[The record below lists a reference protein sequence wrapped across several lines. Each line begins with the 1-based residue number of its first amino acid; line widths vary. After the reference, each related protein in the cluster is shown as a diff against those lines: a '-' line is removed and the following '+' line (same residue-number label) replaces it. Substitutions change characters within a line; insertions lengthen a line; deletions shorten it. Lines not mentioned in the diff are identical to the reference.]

1 MHSSVETRYPFLDE
15 DVFAF
20 LARLHPRWKLR
31 GFQDKYLLRL
41 LGERWLPRRIAW
53 RRKAMFRAPFDSFHA
68 EHVPAFVE
76 QLVSEESLRKT
87 GYFDPQAVSY
97 WRQAFRGMRQG
108 SASRATLEMGLVGVI
123 ATQLWHQ
130 IFIDNSLADLPS
142 IDYRQRPVF
151 ASPVSGLN
159 GPIRVSPASR
169 AGPVRLGSPDL
180 RTKDYGLRTTDQ
192 GV

>member
-1 MHSSVETRYPFLDE
+1 
-15 DVFAF
+15 

-53 RRKAMFRAPFDSFHA
+53 RRKAMFLAPFDSFHA

-76 QLVSEESLRKT
+76 QLISEESLRKT
-87 GYFDPQAVSY
+87 GYFDLAAVAY
-97 WRQAFRGMRQG
+97 WRQAFRTMRQG

-130 IFIDNSLADLPS
+130 TFIDNSLADLPS

-151 ASPVSGLN
+151 TSPASSLN
-159 GPIRVSPASR
+159 GPVRVGSPR
-169 AGPVRLGSPDL
+169 PVRLGSPDL
-180 RTKDYGLRTTDQ
+180 PTTDYGLRTTDQ